1 MELMVILVLS
11 AAVLMSLTVFIGML
25 LFALAIAKLVNAV
38 NTEHLSDMRYHMTRM
53 TDQVLAISE
62 ANLIEI
68 QGRRDAEIDR
78 VKAEGSDALALLRRA
93 SGANNG
99 AVPRVD
105 REFDHEYDMGGGD

>member
-1 MELMVILVLS
+1 MVILVLS

-25 LFALAIAKLVNAV
+25 VFSIAAMKLVDTIHNRHM
-38 NTEHLSDMRYHMTRM
+38 EDMRYHVTRM

-78 VKAEGSDALALLRRA
+78 AKAENAETFDLFRQAAA
-93 SGANNG
+93 SNG
-99 AVPRVD
+99 TVPRVD
-105 REFDHEYDMGGGD
+105 DGDGFDYSHDMDEDGR